1 LAGLTELGPPVL
13 RKTLSLVLPAV
24 IPSWRFFK
32 TVAPSPRVECRVKL
46 GGGAFSNW
54 SERFPLPD
62 YVSLWQ
68 MLGRMLWNPD
78 RNAQLYLVSLSER
91 LVETGSDHAANEL
104 ARRVAQALPA
114 DVTTYQFRLVCVQR
128 QDGQL
133 LRFVEYESDVLEAGA
148 I

>member
-1 LAGLTELGPPVL
+1 
-13 RKTLSLVLPAV
+13 
-24 IPSWRFFK
+24 
-32 TVAPSPRVECRVKL
+32 
-46 GGGAFSNW
+46 
-54 SERFPLPD
+54 
-62 YVSLWQ
+62 

-114 DVTTYQFRLVCVQR
+114 DVTTYQFRLVFVQR
-128 QDGQL
+128 QGGQL
-133 LRFVEYESDVLEAGA
+133 LRFVEYESDVLEVGA